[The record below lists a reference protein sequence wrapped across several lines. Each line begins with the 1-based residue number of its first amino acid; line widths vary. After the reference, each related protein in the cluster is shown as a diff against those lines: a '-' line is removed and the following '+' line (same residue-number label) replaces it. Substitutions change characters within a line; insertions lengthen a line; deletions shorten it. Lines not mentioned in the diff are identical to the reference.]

1 VSSGAPAA
9 CDTCIRPFEMTD
21 YEAVFALWR
30 AGAPGIE
37 IRPSDN
43 RQEVAKRCFR
53 DRDLFLV
60 AESEGRLLGVVMG
73 GWDGRRGWIHHL
85 AVAPD
90 ARGQGVAQALVGA
103 LEDRMRGVGCL
114 KVNLLVRQSNDAARR
129 LYDRLG
135 YNETPDLIVMGKE
148 LTPEAGD

>member
-1 VSSGAPAA
+1 MA
-9 CDTCIRPFEMTD
+9 D
-21 YEAVFALWR
+21 YEAVFALWQ

-37 IRPSDN
+37 IRPSDG
-43 RQEVAKRCFR
+43 RSEVAKRCQR

-60 AESEGRLLGVVMG
+60 AECQGRLVGVVMG

-90 ARGQGVAQALVGA
+90 ARGQGVAQALVIA
-103 LEDRMRGVGCL
+103 VEDGMRAVGCL

-135 YNETPDLIVMGKE
+135 YGETPDMIVMGKE
-148 LTPEAGD
+148 LAPATGD